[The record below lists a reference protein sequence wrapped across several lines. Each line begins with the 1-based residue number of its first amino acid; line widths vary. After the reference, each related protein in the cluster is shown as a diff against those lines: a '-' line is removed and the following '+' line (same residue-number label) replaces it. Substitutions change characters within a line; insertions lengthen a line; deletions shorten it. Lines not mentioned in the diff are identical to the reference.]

1 MAKIS
6 VSSIWDSRKVISS
19 IKGKGYYITRTKLI
33 SKVNMTKCR
42 LYFSG
47 YNLCNWSHLPKG
59 FDPEN
64 PTNYI
69 WAYPKTRS
77 FTFGVNIGF

>member
-1 MAKIS
+1 MPS
-6 VSSIWDSRKVISS
+6 
-19 IKGKGYYITRTKLI
+19 LLQ
-33 SKVNMTKCR
+33 R
-42 LYFSG
+42 LQPVQ
-47 YNLCNWSHLPKG
+47 LSHLPKG